1 MRPSTIWFTLK
12 QGIKNIKR
20 NWMFSIASVL
30 TMAACIFLF
39 GIFYSIVNNVNAVA
53 HKLEEEVPI
62 TVFFQEDATEE
73 QIEKVGEAIKGRP
86 EVARVEYESAEEA
99 WEYFSEFYFEGS
111 EGAEGF
117 KDDNPLVGSSNYQV
131 YMNDITRQAELVEY
145 VSGLDGVR
153 EVNQSKDAADMLGS
167 INRLVSYISI
177 AIIAVLLLISIF
189 LISNTI
195 SVGISVRSEEI
206 GIMKYIGATDGF
218 VRAPFVLEGM
228 VLGMIGA
235 AVPLLLLFFGYNSAV
250 KYILTKFSV
259 FMGVV
264 QFIPVWEIYKTLL
277 PIGLALGIGIGFIGS
292 IITTRKHL
300 RV

>member
-1 MRPSTIWFTLK
+1 MPLNLSSCIICGPFAF
-12 QGIKNIKR
+12 QA
-20 NWMFSIASVL
+20 FSVCEIECAIYKLS
-30 TMAACIFLF
+30 CNFLF